1 MKKICPLTGD
11 ECMQHGCEFYTH
23 LIGKDPQTGKDIDN
37 FGCAIAFLPMLLVEN
52 AQQSRQT
59 GAAVESFRNNMT
71 KQNDKMLQLTEDG
84 INESIKA
91 IS

>member
-37 FGCAIAFLPMLLVEN
+37 FGCAIAFLPLLLVEN
-52 AQQSRQT
+52 AQQQRQT

-71 KQNDKMLQLTEDG
+71 KQNEQMLKLTEDG
-84 INESIKA
+84 INESIKQ
-91 IS
+91 IN

>member
-1 MKKICPLTGD
+1 LKKICPLTGD

-37 FGCAIAFLPMLLVEN
+37 FGCAIAFLPLLLVEN
-52 AQQSRQT
+52 AQQQRQT

-71 KQNDKMLQLTEDG
+71 KQNEQMLKLTEDG
-84 INESIKA
+84 INESIK
-91 IS
+91 

>member
-11 ECMQHGCEFYTH
+11 ECMEHGCEFYTH

-37 FGCAIAFLPMLLVEN
+37 FGCAIAFLPLLLVEN
-52 AQQSRQT
+52 AQQQRQT

-71 KQNDKMLQLTEDG
+71 KQNEQMLKLTEDG
-84 INESIKA
+84 INESIK
-91 IS
+91 